1 MEHNEHTELKTIEL
15 PDFIQE
21 AILGGIR
28 VTIERDIEYGIRF
41 DMNLMAKSHMYIV
54 YKVDKASW
62 WALMRYDEEHQISD
76 VEELKWAA
84 RHGMHGRDF
93 ISADWAEF
101 LMSDE
106 EKAKRKFAQ
115 DALRKLTPEEQ
126 CAVQGYFK

>member
-1 MEHNEHTELKTIEL
+1 MITI

-21 AILGGIR
+21 AIKGGIR
-28 VTIERDIEYGIRF
+28 VTVEKDAVHGIRF

-54 YKVDKASW
+54 QEKGVWYAH
-62 WALMRYDEEHQISD
+62 MRYDEVHMIEDVSD
-76 VEELKWAA
+76 LKRLA

-101 LMSDE
+101 LMTDE
-106 EKAKRKFAQ
+106 QRAERQVAQ

-126 CAVQGYFK
+126 RAVKGYFQ

>member
-1 MEHNEHTELKTIEL
+1 MNNFGVKMEI

-28 VTIERDIEYGIRF
+28 VTIERDNLYGIRF

-54 YKVDKASW
+54 KEAGVWYAH
-62 WALMRYDEEHQISD
+62 MRYDEVHEVND
-76 VEELKWAA
+76 VDDLKRLA

-101 LMSDE
+101 MMTDE
-106 EKAKRKFAQ
+106 QRAERKLAYE
-115 DALRKLTPEEQ
+115 ALDKLTPDEQ
-126 CAVQGYFK
+126 LAVKKLWT

>member
-1 MEHNEHTELKTIEL
+1 MITI

-21 AILGGIR
+21 AIAGGIR
-28 VTIERDIEYGIRF
+28 VTIEIDTVYGIRF

-54 YKVDKASW
+54 YKQDKESW
-62 WALMRYDEEHQISD
+62 YALMRYDEEHQIGD

-106 EKAKRKFAQ
+106 ERAEREFARN
-115 DALRKLTPEEQ
+115 ALNKLTPEEQ
-126 CAVQGYFK
+126 RAVKGYLK